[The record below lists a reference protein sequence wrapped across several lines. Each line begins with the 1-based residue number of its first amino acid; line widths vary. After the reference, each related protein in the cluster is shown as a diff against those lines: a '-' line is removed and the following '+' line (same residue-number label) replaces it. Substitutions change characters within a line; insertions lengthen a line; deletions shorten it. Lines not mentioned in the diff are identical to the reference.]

1 MCFVTFSG
9 NTQFGRK
16 RACPKSQGH
25 DIYIAEISDMY
36 SLFCTTI
43 INMSDSDD
51 FRPNKRPKEWGYDSD
66 DISDITG
73 NGKLLFISAFNLLT
87 QIF

>member
-1 MCFVTFSG
+1 
-9 NTQFGRK
+9 
-16 RACPKSQGH
+16 
-25 DIYIAEISDMY
+25 MY

-43 INMSDSDD
+43 INMSNSDD